1 MSRTIPVSSDEYDE
15 KYFLT
20 CCEGYSEYADSKGK
34 NLSSRLQQALDSA
47 DVQKDMR
54 TLDIGCGRGEIVS
67 HCAMKGAFAYGL
79 DYARTPVELAQDCLK
94 TVLGSDH
101 SNKTGL
107 SQADATRLPFRSN
120 SFDRIFMLDFVEHLY
135 PDDLIRAMNE
145 AYRVLK
151 PEGKIVIHTQPNRW
165 YFEYG
170 YHIYRLICKL
180 KDGKSLPDNPRTEY
194 AKKMHVNEQSIL
206 GMYILLGKTGFK
218 KRIWLAQPNFKY
230 NGNNPIIQFFFRSI
244 YHYPLKAFFSNEIF
258 AIAEKRGT

>member
-1 MSRTIPVSSDEYDE
+1 MSRTIPVSSHEYDE

-20 CCEGYSEYADSKGK
+20 CCEGYTEYIDSKGK

-47 DVQKDMR
+47 DVQKGMR
-54 TLDIGCGRGEIVS
+54 TLDIGCGRGEIIS

-79 DYARTPVELAQDCLK
+79 DYARTPVELAQDCVK

-107 SQADATRLPFRSN
+107 SQADATRLPFKSN

-135 PDDLIRAMNE
+135 PDDLLHAMNE
-145 AYRVLK
+145 VYRVLK

-170 YHIYRLICKL
+170 YYIYRLISKL
-180 KDGKSLPDNPRTEY
+180 KNGKSLPKNPRTEY

-206 GMYILLGKTGFK
+206 DLYILLGRTGFK
-218 KRIWLAQPNFKY
+218 KRIWLAPPIFNY
-230 NGNNPIIQFFFRSI
+230 IGNNPIIRIIFRSI
-244 YHYPLKAFFSNEIF
+244 YHYPLKAIFSNEIY
-258 AIAEKRGT
+258 AIAEKGGT